1 MSKKEQ
7 DSTTTN
13 ASPAQQQK
21 EQLEAVN
28 KALDQTRDNVKKTVN
43 EAKKDISGYAEQ
55 ITNIQERTIEATR
68 DLAEIYIESQREIIN
83 SFNQSLWNPYAD
95 NVINRIAAFSRVF
108 SPSPSRAEVYGNTI
122 SNVVDNL
129 VTATRLANKT
139 VFANAELFN
148 TSLQQ
153 ITNNV
158 RELSKINVNATK
170 NFHQTANEIATIG
183 CSTVESA
190 ASTPLQRRQN

>member
-13 ASPAQQQK
+13 VSLSQQQK

-55 ITNIQERTIEATR
+55 ITNMQERTIEATR

-83 SFNQSLWNPYAD
+83 SFNQSLWNPYIE
-95 NVINRIAAFSRVF
+95 NVVNRTTAFPGAFS
-108 SPSPSRAEVYGNTI
+108 SPRAELYGNTI
-122 SNVVDNL
+122 SNIVDNL
-129 VTATRLANKT
+129 VTTTRLVNKT
-139 VFANAELFN
+139 VFANAGLFN

-153 ITNNV
+153 ATNNV
-158 RELSKINVNATK
+158 RELSKIGVNAAK

-183 CSTVESA
+183 CTAVESTA
-190 ASTPLQRRQN
+190 NTTKKT